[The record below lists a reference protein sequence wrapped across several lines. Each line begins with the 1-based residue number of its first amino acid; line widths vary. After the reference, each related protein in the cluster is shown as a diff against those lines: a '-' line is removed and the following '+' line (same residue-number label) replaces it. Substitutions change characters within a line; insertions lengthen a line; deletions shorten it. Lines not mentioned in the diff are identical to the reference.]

1 MYTPNPINT
10 ENIVLNDELLA
21 LTEKLAANVHE
32 NWSAGRIAQGWTYGP
47 VRDDAKKETPCLVPY
62 DQLPESEKEYDR
74 VTALESLKTIISLGY
89 RIVKDEPD
97 TSLVEDTEYDEFD
110 TEKLKE
116 ELDKKFDELFG
127 SLDDETEDYDD
138 VDDIDALD
146 NIIIL
151 SDENGNDVHF
161 EFLDLIEYKGDEFV
175 VLLPADDEDDSGE
188 EVVILKIDSIG
199 DDKENYSSVDD
210 DEVLDAVFSIFKEK
224 FKDEFNFVD

>member
-116 ELDKKFDELFG
+116 ELAKKFDELFG

-210 DEVLDAVFSIFKEK
+210 NEVLDAVFSIFKEK